1 LINKKQ
7 IVVGTSSW
15 GSKINLKKSLEIGN
29 KLISIGINHFD
40 TAPTYGAGYS
50 HYTLNNLSKNNH
62 VLVDTKYGEIT
73 LINLREI
80 IKKIYRFI
88 NINSFNKSFEF
99 MRINKQIRYEKKFW
113 EIKNIEKYLDKFKYD
128 LGNCEIKT
136 FYLHSPPFNILN
148 KNYLNKFTLMM
159 DKKKILPGISWPDYR
174 DIKMLTTNFPNISL
188 QISLNTFN
196 HSKEI
201 FLKNKKYLLLNNI
214 FKNNTLYKKNKL
226 DKNIINFL
234 KLNKNYKLVIG
245 INSCES
251 VKSLKEILINN

>member
-1 LINKKQ
+1 
-7 IVVGTSSW
+7 
-15 GSKINLKKSLEIGN
+15 
-29 KLISIGINHFD
+29 
-40 TAPTYGAGYS
+40 
-50 HYTLNNLSKNNH
+50 
-62 VLVDTKYGEIT
+62 
-73 LINLREI
+73 
-80 IKKIYRFI
+80 
-88 NINSFNKSFEF
+88 

-174 DIKMLTTNFPNISL
+174 DIKMLTSNFPDIAL

-196 HSKEI
+196 HSKEK
-201 FLKNKKYLLLNNI
+201 FLKNKKYLLLNSI

-245 INSCES
+245 INS
-251 VKSLKEILINN
+251 